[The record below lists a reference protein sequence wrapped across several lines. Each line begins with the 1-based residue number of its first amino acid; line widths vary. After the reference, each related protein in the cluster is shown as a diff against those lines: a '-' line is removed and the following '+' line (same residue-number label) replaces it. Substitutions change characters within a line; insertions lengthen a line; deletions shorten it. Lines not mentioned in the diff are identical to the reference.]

1 MIKYLEEIEQ
11 VLMNVDKMPGDV
23 LSTKRFLTY
32 IAFDSDE
39 TDRKTILEYINLNI
53 DSLVEK
59 YKFISGFTSE
69 LCLKQKCSLCSVKK
83 WCGKYRAN
91 CQKKEIRRTG
101 FIYADFFCGAGG
113 LSLGFKSAGFK
124 LSLANDIQECCIDTY
139 RFNHPE
145 TPSNNIVAG
154 DINEIL
160 ENIEKYRRFSNID
173 VVAGGPPCQGFSMA
187 NRQRLIDDPRN
198 HLYKSYVAVINKL
211 RPKFIVMENVR
222 GIFNVMDQIDSDFS
236 AIGYRV
242 KAKLLNAKDFGIP
255 QNRERV
261 IVIGNCL
268 EIDNESIFNEILAK
282 SSKMSSVYL
291 EDAIADL
298 KPLSAKRSKNSTEI
312 EDSKTGYN
320 ITKKEGGLESA
331 YVKMINRMGD
341 TSILFNHKARYN
353 NDRDIEIF
361 SRLNPGDNSTDP
373 KIRDIMPYKRRE
385 RIFKD
390 KYYKLEM
397 GKPCKT
403 ITAHMKYD
411 CNMYIHP
418 DQARG
423 LTPREAARVQ
433 SFPDD
438 YFFRG
443 SYTKTY
449 MQVGNSVPPLLSKV
463 IAEVIKKRLEELN
476 VSV

>member
-1 MIKYLEEIEQ
+1 
-11 VLMNVDKMPGDV
+11 
-23 LSTKRFLTY
+23 
-32 IAFDSDE
+32 
-39 TDRKTILEYINLNI
+39 
-53 DSLVEK
+53 
-59 YKFISGFTSE
+59 
-69 LCLKQKCSLCSVKK
+69 
-83 WCGKYRAN
+83 
-91 CQKKEIRRTG
+91 
-101 FIYADFFCGAGG
+101 
-113 LSLGFKSAGFK
+113 
-124 LSLANDIQECCIDTY
+124 
-139 RFNHPE
+139 
-145 TPSNNIVAG
+145 
-154 DINEIL
+154 
-160 ENIEKYRRFSNID
+160 

-211 RPKFIVMENVR
+211 HPKFIVMENVR
-222 GIFNVMDQIDSDFS
+222 GILSVMDQIDADFS
-236 AIGYRV
+236 TIGYSV

-268 EIDNESIFNEILAK
+268 GIDNESIFGEILEK
-282 SSKMSSVYL
+282 SSKMTSVNL

-298 KPLSAKRSKNSTEI
+298 RPLEAKRRKNNTEI
-312 EDSKTGYN
+312 EDSKSGFN
-320 ITKKEGGLESA
+320 ITKKEVAQESA
-331 YVKMINRMGD
+331 YVKLINKMGD

-361 SRLNPGDNSTDP
+361 GRLDPGDNSTDP
-373 KIRDIMPYKRRE
+373 KISDIMPYKRRE

-397 GKPCKT
+397 DKPCKT

-418 DQARG
+418 NQARG

-449 MQVGNSVPPLLSKV
+449 MQIGNSVPPLLSKT
-463 IAEVIKKRLEELN
+463 IAEVIKNRLEGLN
-476 VSV
+476 GCV